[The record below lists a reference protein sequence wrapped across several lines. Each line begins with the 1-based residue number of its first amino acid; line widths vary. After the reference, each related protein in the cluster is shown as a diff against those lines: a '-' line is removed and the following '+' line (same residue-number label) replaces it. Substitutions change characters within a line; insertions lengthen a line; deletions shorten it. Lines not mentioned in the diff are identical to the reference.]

1 MRCPGL
7 RVAGSVKQAS
17 YQHPSKDIRPLL
29 SLNFFMADMQA
40 GIGPF
45 LGVFLLA
52 HGWESGLIGTVMTVG
67 GVAGMLMTTP
77 AGALVDASTHKK
89 LYVIIPGICTVVG
102 SGIVLLSQ
110 GFWLVTLSQTAT
122 AIAGAA
128 IGPAVGGIT
137 LGIVRQAGF
146 IRQNGHNQ
154 AFNHAGNMVGA
165 GLSGLLGWQFGF
177 AAVFW
182 LAAAFGILSIISVL
196 MIPSAAIDDDEARG
210 LHRDRKDDG
219 KVGGIKVLLECKPLL
234 ILAASLG
241 FFHLGNVAMLPLYG
255 MAVVSAR
262 QGDPAGFVA
271 ITIVVAQGV
280 MIIASLA
287 AMRLAEREGLWL
299 VLLISFIALPI
310 RGVVAAWLIGRWGV
324 YPVQALDGIGAGLQS
339 VAVPVL
345 VARILDGTGRVNVG
359 QGAVMSVQALG
370 ASLSPAIGG
379 WIAQEI
385 GYSAMFLILGSF
397 ALGSVALWIGFASV
411 LKPACARRDRSG
423 DRGLAIALAGT
434 R

>member
-1 MRCPGL
+1 VTR
-7 RVAGSVKQAS
+7 
-17 YQHPSKDIRPLL
+17 PSNESATKAIWPLL

-52 HGWESGLIGTVMTVG
+52 HGWQSGLIGTVMTVG

-77 AGALVDASTHKK
+77 AGALIDATKRKK
-89 LYVIIPGICTVVG
+89 LYVIVPGICTVIA

-110 GFWLVTLSQTAT
+110 SFWLVTLSQVAT

-128 IGPAVGGIT
+128 IGPAVTGIT

-146 IRQNGHNQ
+146 NRQNGNNQ

-177 AAVFW
+177 TAVLA
-182 LAAAFGILSIISVL
+182 LAAAFGVLSIISVL
-196 MIPSAAIDDDEARG
+196 MIPSDAIDDDEARG
-210 LHRDRKDDG
+210 LDRGKDDG
-219 KVGGIKVLLECKPLL
+219 VGVGGFTVLLESKPLL
-234 ILAASLG
+234 ILAAALAL
-241 FFHLGNVAMLPLYG
+241 FHLGNGAMLPLYG
-255 MAVVSAR
+255 LAVVSAK
-262 QGDPAGFVA
+262 QADPAGFVA

-280 MIIASLA
+280 MILVSLI
-287 AMRLAEREGLWL
+287 AMRLAEKEGYWM

-310 RGVVAAWLIGRWGV
+310 RGVIAALVMNKWGV
-324 YPVQALDGIGAGLQS
+324 YPVQILDGVGAGLQS
-339 VAVPVL
+339 VAVPGL
-345 VARILDGTGRVNVG
+345 VARILQGSGRVNVG
-359 QGAVMSVQALG
+359 QGAVMTIQGLG
-370 ASLSPAIGG
+370 ASLSPLIGG

-397 ALGSVALWIGFASV
+397 ALGSIALWLGFASI
-411 LKPACARRDRSG
+411 LRPACARRDGSMPR
-423 DRGLAIALAGT
+423 DVPAKLAAAE
-434 R
+434 

>member
-1 MRCPGL
+1 M
-7 RVAGSVKQAS
+7 AGPVKQAS
-17 YQHPSKDIRPLL
+17 NEPASKGIWPLL

-52 HGWESGLIGTVMTVG
+52 HGWQSGLIGTVMTVG

-77 AGALVDASTHKK
+77 AGALVDASRRKK
-89 LYVIIPGICTVVG
+89 LYVIIPGICTVIG

-110 GFWLVTLSQTAT
+110 GFWLVALSQVAT

-128 IGPAVGGIT
+128 IGPAVAGIT

-146 IRQNGHNQ
+146 NRQIGHNQ
-154 AFNHAGNMVGA
+154 ALNHAGNMIGA

-182 LAAAFGILSIISVL
+182 LAATFGILSIASVL

-210 LHRDRKDDG
+210 LHRDSKDDG
-219 KVGGIKVLLECKPLL
+219 KVGGITVLLECKPLL
-234 ILAASLG
+234 VLAAALAC
-241 FFHLGNVAMLPLYG
+241 FHLGNAAMLPLYG
-255 MAVVSAR
+255 MAVVSTK

-280 MIIASLA
+280 MILASLI
-287 AMRLAEREGLWL
+287 AMRLAEKQGFWL

-310 RGVVAAWLIGRWGV
+310 RGIVAATLISRWGV
-324 YPVQALDGIGAGLQS
+324 YPVQVLDGIGAGLQS
-339 VAVPVL
+339 VAVPGL

-359 QGAVMSVQALG
+359 QGAVMSMQGLG

-379 WIAQEI
+379 WLAQEI
-385 GYSAMFLILGSF
+385 GYSAMFLVLGSF
-397 ALGSVALWIGFASV
+397 ALGSVALWLGFASV
-411 LKPACARRDRSG
+411 LRPACARRDRF
-423 DRGLAIALAGT
+423 DNLRVATALAGA